1 MLNFKITLLLFINLI
16 ILAIINCSIIKKEGD
31 FLFAYFSD
39 TVYGP
44 ITGNEY
50 LQLNEKCMEWE
61 IIIDSSG
68 MDIWKSKFS
77 NTVVVSF
84 KGTSSIEDIKADLDI
99 KYSNCNLIVNNDLWG
114 GGGSGRGGGCG
125 KIRNGFQEKY
135 NEISLL
141 LLSTIKKL
149 DQQYDIYFTG
159 HSLGGSTALL
169 ASLDYVTNHK
179 DLNIIH
185 SINCITFGQ
194 PSIGDFEFNKFANLK
209 LDKFQYRRYINI
221 NNIAQLNNNK
231 TIEDPVVNFLSV
243 PHPNNSPILLDC
255 NNDCPNYSLGLHFLD
270 LYKDKLYN
278 DKYSKCNS
286 NCNFLFQ
293 NPKITKKQVYH
304 CPSSSEST
312 IKGHFYPGSG
322 FFTDKYSVC
331 IFTNKDDF
339 NKYEY
344 SQNNICGGKSNI
356 LIDKTTNAME
366 FEMTVSGSDLFI
378 IVENHNLFFST
389 STLAFNISFISTI
402 QVPQPPNNLTC
413 KIISTNENSMDISV
427 SFKSNNTISLIQPT
441 MKYNIYLSEIGKDWI
456 KYEFVEPLSKIELNE
471 IIKNLKKDGLY
482 SIVSTS
488 DNGIESKTSNYCFVN
503 GLDNKNK
510 II

>member
-1 MLNFKITLLLFINLI
+1 MLKIKIILLLFINLI
-16 ILAIINCSIIKKEGD
+16 LLANINCSIINKDGD
-31 FLFAYFSD
+31 FLFAFFSD

-50 LQLNEKCMEWE
+50 LQLDGKCMEWE

-84 KGTSSIEDIKADLDI
+84 KGTSSIEDLKSDFDI
-99 KYSNCNLIVNNDLWG
+99 KYSKCNLIVN
-114 GGGSGRGGGCG
+114 SGLGGCG
-125 KIRNGFQEKY
+125 NIRNGFQEKY
-135 NEISLL
+135 NEINSL

-159 HSLGGSTALL
+159 HSLGGSIALL
-169 ASLDYVTNHK
+169 ASLDYVTNHN

-185 SINCITFGQ
+185 TINCITFGQ
-194 PSIGDFEFNKFANLK
+194 PSIGDSEFNKFANLK
-209 LDKFQYRRYINI
+209 LNKFQYRRYINI
-221 NNIAQLNNNK
+221 NNVAELNNNK
-231 TIEDPVVNFLSV
+231 TIEDPIVNLLSA
-243 PHPNNSPILLDC
+243 PHPNNNSPILLDC

-293 NPKITKKQVYH
+293 NPKITKKQIYH
-304 CPSSSEST
+304 CPSSSKST
-312 IKGHFYPGSG
+312 IKGNFNPGSG

-331 IFTNKDDF
+331 IFKDKDDF

-344 SQNNICGGKSNI
+344 SQNNICGGGKSNI
-356 LIDKTTNAME
+356 LIDKSTNVME
-366 FEMTVSGSDLFI
+366 FEIIVTGSDLFI

-389 STLAFNISFISTI
+389 STLAFNISFISSI
-402 QVPQPPNNLTC
+402 QAPEPPNNLTC
-413 KIISTNENSMDISV
+413 KIISTNENSIDVSV
-427 SFKSNNTISLIQPT
+427 SFKSNNTISLTQPT
-441 MKYNIYLSEIGKDWI
+441 MKYNIYLSEIGKDWV
-456 KYEFVEPLSKIELNE
+456 KYEFVEPLAKIELNE
-471 IIKNLKKDGLY
+471 TLKNLKKDGLY

-488 DNGIESKTSNYCFVN
+488 DNGIESKTSNYCFIN
-503 GLDNKNK
+503 GLDNLNK
-510 II
+510 IF